1 MANIVHND
9 YTAYGAHGEG
19 GRWVRI
25 LAVDDHM
32 LFRRCLADYLAAQDG
47 MTVVGEAASPQRALE
62 LMEKLQPDMALVDID
77 LGGDDG
83 LQLAGTITG
92 TYPDCAVIILTASE
106 DEAQMLRAM
115 EIGASG
121 YLVKDVRP
129 ENLVAALR
137 LVRDGET
144 VFARTFVDRR
154 LRSQGR
160 QGDAPGAEASA
171 STTSTGDVAVRGALP
186 GRLSQREIEVLG
198 LVSDGLVDKQV
209 ADRLGISESTVKNH
223 MRSIR
228 RKLGASNRVQASL
241 IGMRSGLI
249 AKP

>member
-1 MANIVHND
+1 MPDIVHNG
-9 YTAYGAHGEG
+9 YTGHGARCEQGE
-19 GRWVRI
+19 RVRI
-25 LAVDDHM
+25 LAIDDHM
-32 LFRRCLADYLAAQDG
+32 LFRRCLADYLCGQEG
-47 MTVVGEAASPQRALE
+47 MSVVGEAASPARALE
-62 LMEKLQPDMALVDID
+62 LAETLRPDMALVDID

-83 LQLAGTITG
+83 LQLAQLITER
-92 TYPDCAVIILTASE
+92 YSDCAVVILTASE

-137 LVRDGET
+137 LIADGESI
-144 VFARTFVDRR
+144 FARSFVERQLRGRVRPEADAGGDRPDCGGQAAGG
-154 LRSQGR
+154 SGR
-160 QGDAPGAEASA
+160 P
-171 STTSTGDVAVRGALP
+171 RGK
-186 GRLSQREIEVLG
+186 LSEREVEVLA
-198 LVSDGLVDKQV
+198 LVSNGLVDKQV

-241 IGMRSGLI
+241 IGMRTGVI

>member
-1 MANIVHND
+1 MVGIVHNG
-9 YTAYGAHGEG
+9 YAAYGGRCEG
-19 GRWVRI
+19 GDGVRI
-25 LAVDDHM
+25 LAIDDHM
-32 LFRRCLADYLAAQDG
+32 LFRRCLADYLSSQEG
-47 MTVVGEAASPQRALE
+47 VSVVGEAASPERALE
-62 LMEKLQPDMALVDID
+62 LAEKLRPDMALVDID

-83 LQLAGTITG
+83 LQLAQTLIER
-92 TYPDCAVIILTASE
+92 YDDCAVIILTASE
-106 DEAQMLRAM
+106 EEAQMRRAM

-137 LVRDGET
+137 LVDDGES
-144 VFARTFVDRR
+144 VFARSFLDRQ
-154 LRSQGR
+154 LRGQTR
-160 QGDAPGAEASA
+160 QSAAPLLGIGQDSEKPAPEPTAGS
-171 STTSTGDVAVRGALP
+171 R
-186 GRLSQREIEVLG
+186 GRLSQREVEVLE
-198 LVSDGLVDKQV
+198 LVSNGLVDKQV